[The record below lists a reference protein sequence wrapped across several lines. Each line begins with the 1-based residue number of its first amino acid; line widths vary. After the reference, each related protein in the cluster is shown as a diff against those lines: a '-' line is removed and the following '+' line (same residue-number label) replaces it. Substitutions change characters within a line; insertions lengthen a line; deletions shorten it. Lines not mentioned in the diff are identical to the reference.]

1 MKFNIFINEK
11 NTEFEKNSYQVTI
24 AEINIIDKKIDV
36 ITDAKNKRQLD
47 YAESVLSK
55 ILNLKKEYDDIIH
68 RLLRN

>member
-1 MKFNIFINEK
+1 MKKIQNLKK
-11 NTEFEKNSYQVTI
+11 NNYQVTI

>member
-11 NTEFEKNSYQVTI
+11 NTEFEKNNYQVTI